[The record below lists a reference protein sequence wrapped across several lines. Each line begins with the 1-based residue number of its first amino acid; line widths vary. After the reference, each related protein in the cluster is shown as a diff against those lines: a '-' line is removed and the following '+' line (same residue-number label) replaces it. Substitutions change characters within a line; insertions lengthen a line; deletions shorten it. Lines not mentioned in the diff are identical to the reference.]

1 MSAFVV
7 LVPVMAS
14 WPVFTAAAAA
24 AGAALGLQIA
34 KGLASSHAAQQQ
46 QEENAVDVAVPQSHA
61 LAGSID
67 EGESLTLRG
76 NGFTVFF
83 RKTGRGDCEMRV
95 EGAAKS
101 KEELETL
108 GKQLLNKIAQQ
119 YAYQRVTAEM
129 KKRGF
134 QVVQEKVDEEQN
146 IRLTVRRWK

>member
-24 AGAALGLQIA
+24 AGAALGLQMA
-34 KGLASSHAAQQQ
+34 KGLAGVQKAQAE
-46 QEENAVDVAVPQSHA
+46 QENSVDVAVPHSHA

-67 EGESLTLRG
+67 EGESLTLKG
-76 NGFTVFF
+76 NGFSVFF

-95 EGAAKS
+95 EGAGKS
-101 KEELETL
+101 HEELEKM